1 MPYDERYE
9 NGNSMRQ
16 KDLVLATNEF
26 CFLQNKTNGQIK
38 TYSGPIML
46 TISQQESLV
55 VFDSKTK
62 QFREVSNFDQ
72 AKQLFVSAPENWYVI
87 LKNPAPGD
95 KYPEAGKAV
104 LSPDL
109 EIGRKINL
117 RGPINFSL
125 FPGQMYKV
133 IRGHAL
139 RSNQYLLARVYEA
152 EAASKSEGEM
162 RDAEGNVIKKNNT
175 TYVNGQI
182 LVIKGTEVSFYIP
195 PTGIEVIP
203 VNNDDRKGYVR
214 EAVTLERLEYC
225 ILKDEDGN
233 KRYVHGPEV
242 VFPKPTETFVT
253 SPKGGFIFRAIELS
267 PISGIYVKVIAEY
280 KDTDKEGNEVV
291 HPIGE
296 EMFITGNDTM
306 IYYPRPEH
314 AIINYD
320 GKMMHHAIAIPEGEG
335 RYIMNRLTGKINT
348 VKGPAMYL
356 PDPRTEVVVKRKLTE
371 NQCKL
376 WYPGNRAVYEY
387 NVGLTEKAVEKST
400 AASFDFMDSLTAYS
414 VATSNA
420 STLANLE
427 AKANI
432 SRGTSYTKPRTVTL
446 DTKLDGV
453 VSIDVWTGY
462 AVNVISKS
470 GERKV
475 VCGPQ
480 TVLLDYDQDL
490 ERLELSTGRPK
501 TTDNTIKTVY
511 LRHEN
516 NKVSDLINVE
526 TKDFVRATVK
536 VSYCVDFDKQY
547 MDKWFAVD
555 NYVKYMC
562 DRVRSLLKRAAKD
575 YTIYDFYQNY
585 SDIVRNVTLGLGK
598 SDQLTVEDANGAIVK
613 DPHAGHRFFPENGM
627 FIHDV
632 EVLSIDVQ
640 RDVEEMILDKQTDM
654 IRQVLELA
662 DAQREAEIAEALS
675 VAEKKKQELRTQE
688 LLNKMELQ
696 KQEAEAKLQIQ
707 AEINR
712 RQEAEDKAQKQ
723 AEVDMQP
730 MIDAIAA
737 AGLLRKNADHAAQM
751 ERMAAEN
758 AATEAHEKAMAEIEE
773 AKQKAYA
780 KTIKDIMESISPD
793 LIAALEMGG
802 KCDLMATL
810 AEHMSPYAIAQGES
824 VTETT
829 QKLLNGMPFDLQK
842 IMSQLGQG

>member
-1 MPYDERYE
+1 MAYDERYE

-16 KDLVLATNEF
+16 KDLVLAVNEF

-38 TYSGPIML
+38 TYTGPIML

-55 VFDSKTK
+55 VFDSKSK
-62 QFREVSNFDQ
+62 QFKEVSNFDQ
-72 AKQLFVSAPENWYVI
+72 AKQTFTSAPENWYVI
-87 LKNPAPGD
+87 LKNPAPGNM
-95 KYPEAGKAV
+95 YPEKGKAV

-117 RGPINFSL
+117 RGPISFSL
-125 FPGQMYKV
+125 FPGQMCKV

-152 EAASKSEGEM
+152 EAASKSTGEM
-162 RDAEGNVIKKNNT
+162 RDAEGNVIEKNNA

-203 VNNDDRKGYVR
+203 KDNDDRKGYVR

-253 SPKGGFIFRAIELS
+253 APKGGFIFRAIELS
-267 PISGIYVKVIAEY
+267 KISGIYVKVIAEY

-291 HPIGE
+291 HPVGE
-296 EMFITGNDTM
+296 ELFITGNDQM

-314 AIINYD
+314 AIISYD
-320 GKMMHHAIAIPEGEG
+320 NKLMHHAIAIPEGEG
-335 RYIMNRLTGKINT
+335 RYIMDRMSGEIKT

-376 WYPGNRAVYEY
+376 WYPGNQAVLQY
-387 NVGLTEKAVEKST
+387 NVGLNEKFVEKSLAT
-400 AASFDFMDSLTAYS
+400 ADLDTLTAYS
-414 VATSNA
+414 CVTSA
-420 STLANLE
+420 SASLANLE

-432 SRGTSYTKPRTVTL
+432 SRGTSYTKPRTITL
-446 DTKLDGV
+446 DNRLDGV

-462 AVNVISKS
+462 AINVISKS

-501 TTDNTIKTVY
+501 TTDSLIKTVY

-536 VSYCVDFDKQY
+536 VSYCVDFDKEH

-555 NYVKYMC
+555 NYVKYLC
-562 DRVRSLLKRAAKD
+562 DRVRSLLKRAAKE

-585 SDIVRNVTLGLGK
+585 SDIVRNVTLGINPDAEEGDCERGK
-598 SDQLTVEDANGAIVK
+598 HHN
-613 DPHAGHRFFPENGM
+613 HRFFAENGM

-640 RDVEEMILDKQTDM
+640 RDVEELILDKQTDM

-696 KQEAEAKLQIQ
+696 KKEAETKLAIQ
-707 AEINR
+707 AQINR
-712 RQEAEDKAQKQ
+712 KQEAEDAAKKK

-737 AGLLRKNADHAAQM
+737 AGIKRRDAEHAAEM
-751 ERMAAEN
+751 KRATAEHE
-758 AATEAHEKAMAEIEE
+758 ATQAHTKAMSEIEI
-773 AKQKAYA
+773 AKQIAYA
-780 KTIKDIMESISPD
+780 ETVKSIMESISPD
-793 LIAALEMGG
+793 LIAALEVGG
-802 KCDLMATL
+802 QCDMMTAL
-810 AEHMSPYAIAQGES
+810 AKYMSPYAIANGES
-824 VTETT
+824 VAETT
-829 QKLLNGMPFDLQK
+829 QKLVNGLPFDLK
-842 IMSQLGQG
+842 EIMSKFNTEN

>member
-1 MPYDERYE
+1 MSE
-9 NGNSMRQ
+9 MQ
-16 KDLVLATNEF
+16 KDLVLSINEYAYVLDETKGHVV
-26 CFLQNKTNGQIK
+26 CWV
-38 TYSGPIML
+38 GP
-46 TISQQESLV
+46 
-55 VFDSKTK
+55 SKTSL
-62 QFREVSNFDQ
+62 SNSDKLVRFDTKSKSFVKCGYND
-72 AKQLFVSAPENWYVI
+72 AINLFVTAPENWYAI
-87 LKNPAPGD
+87 LKNPVDGNKHPKPGAANNL
-95 KYPEAGKAV
+95 PE
-104 LSPDL
+104 DIH
-109 EIGRKINL
+109 IGRKVNV
-117 RGPINFSL
+117 RGPVSFAL
-125 FPGQMYKV
+125 YPGQMAKV
-133 IRGHAL
+133 IKGHAL

-152 EAASKSEGEM
+152 DEASRSAGEM
-162 RDAEGNVIKKNNT
+162 RDTEGNVIENT
-175 TYVNGQI
+175 QNTYVNGQI

-203 VNNDDRKGYVR
+203 KDNDDKKGYVR

-253 SPKGGFIFRAIELS
+253 SPKGGYIFRAIELS

-280 KDTDKEGNEVV
+280 KDDNGTV

-296 EMFITGNDTM
+296 EMFITGKDAM

-335 RYIMNRLTGKINT
+335 RYIMNRLTGVIQT

-371 NQCKL
+371 SQCNL
-376 WYPGNRAVYEY
+376 WYPGNRAVLEY
-387 NVGLTEKAVEKST
+387 NVGLTEKAVEKSA
-400 AASFDFMDSLTAYS
+400 AASMNFVDSLTAYAT
-414 VATSNA
+414 ATSSA

-462 AVNVISKS
+462 AVNVISKT

-501 TTDNTIKTVY
+501 TTDHTIKTVY

-536 VSYCVDFDKQY
+536 VSYCVDFDKAD

-555 NYVKYMC
+555 NYVKYLC

-585 SDIVRNVTLGLGK
+585 SDIVRNVTLGIN
-598 SDQLTVEDANGAIVK
+598 VDAECGDCERSKHHN
-613 DPHAGHRFFPENGM
+613 HRYFPENGM

-640 RDVEEMILDKQTDM
+640 RDVEDMILDKQTDM

-696 KQEAEAKLQIQ
+696 KKEAETKLAIQ

-712 RQEAEDKAQKQ
+712 RQEAEDKAKKQ
-723 AEVDMQP
+723 AEVDMQA
-730 MIDAIAA
+730 MVDMLAA
-737 AGLLRKNADHAAQM
+737 ASLAREDAKHKATMARLAD
-751 ERMAAEN
+751 EN
-758 AATEAHEKAMAEIEE
+758 AAAEAHERAMADIEA

-780 KTIKDIMESISPD
+780 ETIQNIMASITPD
-793 LIAALEMGG
+793 LIAALEVGG
-802 KCDLMATL
+802 KADMMETL
-810 AEHMSPYAIAQGES
+810 AKHMSPYAMAKGES
-824 VTETT
+824 VVEAT
-829 QKLLNGMPFDLQK
+829 QKLVNGLPFDLK
-842 IMSQLGQG
+842 EVMSQFGTH

>member
-1 MPYDERYE
+1 MAYDERYE

-55 VFDSKTK
+55 VFDSRTK

-87 LKNPAPGD
+87 LKNPAPGGT
-95 KYPEAGKAV
+95 YPEAGKAV
-104 LSPDL
+104 LSPNL

-152 EAASKSEGEM
+152 EAASKSQGEM
-162 RDAEGNVIKKNNT
+162 RDAEGNVITKTNT

-203 VNNDDRKGYVR
+203 VNNDDKKGYVR

-280 KDTDKEGNEVV
+280 KDDDGTV
-291 HPIGE
+291 HPTGE
-296 EMFITGNDTM
+296 EMFITGKDQM

-320 GKMMHHAIAIPEGEG
+320 GKLMHHAIAIPEGEG
-335 RYIMNRLTGKINT
+335 RYIMNRLTGVINT

-371 NQCKL
+371 NQCNL
-376 WYPGNRAVYEY
+376 WYPGNRAVLEY
-387 NVGLTEKAVEKST
+387 NIGLTEKAVEKSA
-400 AASFDFMDSLTAYS
+400 AASMSFMDSLTAYS
-414 VATSNA
+414 TATSNA

-432 SRGTSYTKPRTVTL
+432 SRGTSYTKPRTITL

-462 AVNVISKS
+462 AVNVISKT

-501 TTDNTIKTVY
+501 TTDHLIKTVY

-536 VSYCVDFDKQY
+536 VSYCVDFDKAD

-555 NYVKYMC
+555 NYVKYLC
-562 DRVRSLLKRAAKD
+562 DRVRSLLKRAAKE

-585 SDIVRNVTLGLGK
+585 SDIVRNVTLGLPMDG
-598 SDQLTVEDANGAIVK
+598 SGVCEGN
-613 DPHAGHRFFPENGM
+613 HAGHRYFSENGM

-640 RDVEEMILDKQTDM
+640 RDVEDMILDKQTDM

-696 KQEAEAKLQIQ
+696 KKEAETKLAIQ

-712 RQEAEDKAQKQ
+712 RQEAEDKAKKQ
-723 AEVDMQP
+723 AEVDMQA
-730 MIDAIAA
+730 MVDMLAA
-737 AGLLRKNADHAAQM
+737 ASLAREDAKHKATMARLAD
-751 ERMAAEN
+751 EN
-758 AATEAHEKAMAEIEE
+758 AAAEAHERAMADIEA

-780 KTIKDIMESISPD
+780 ETVQNIMASITPD
-793 LIAALEMGG
+793 LIASLEING
-802 KCDLMATL
+802 KMNFASSL
-810 AEHMSPYAIAQGES
+810 AEFMSPYAIGNNEGVVDTATRLMNGLGFDDVVEIM
-824 VTETT
+824 
-829 QKLLNGMPFDLQK
+829 KRNLNQ
-842 IMSQLGQG
+842 